1 MNRRFLIK
9 TAAAFLLL
17 TATACAA
24 DEVFP
29 AVHNQPITLRVL
41 DGANGK
47 PQPYAHV
54 VLVAGYDRRDLGVG
68 LWRQETVTDDAGVAR
83 LSNQFRNLPLVRVE
97 VLKHHGCEPHSSGAA
112 FSVELIRRDG
122 VSGANR
128 CGTVTVEDAP
138 GVLTVFVKG
147 KKDSSPAPVPAVPR
161 MIAASSKSDPA
172 PATLPVPAAFPASAS
187 APASRQPASPASAP
201 AALPASAP
209 TDAPDESGVDP
220 MCGPA
225 HG

>member
-1 MNRRFLIK
+1 MNQRSLIK
-9 TAAAFLLL
+9 TAAILLL
-17 TATACAA
+17 TASACAA
-24 DEVFP
+24 GEVFP

-68 LWRQETVTDDAGVAR
+68 LWRQEAVTDGAGEMR
-83 LSNQFRNLPLVRVE
+83 LSNQLRNLPLVRVE
-97 VLKHHGCEPHSSGAA
+97 VLKRHGCEPDSGGAA

-128 CGTVTVEDAP
+128 CGTVAVEDAP

-147 KKDSSPAPVPAVPR
+147 KKGSAPAPVPAAPPMVAVSSR
-161 MIAASSKSDPA
+161 LAAAAPSLLHSQAPTPA
-172 PATLPVPAAFPASAS
+172 PALHPVAPPAP
-187 APASRQPASPASAP
+187 AP

-209 TDAPDESGVDP
+209 TDAPDEGGIDP
-220 MCGPA
+220 MCVPA
-225 HG
+225 HD